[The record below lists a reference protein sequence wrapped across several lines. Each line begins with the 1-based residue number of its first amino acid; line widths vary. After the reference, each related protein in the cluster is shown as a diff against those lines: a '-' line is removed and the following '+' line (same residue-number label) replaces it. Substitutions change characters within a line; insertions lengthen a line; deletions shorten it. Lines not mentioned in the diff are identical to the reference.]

1 MPEFRYCPHCA
12 AELQPGKVD
21 QRRVCVRIGCGFI
34 HWNNPVPVVAAIVL
48 HRPQPET
55 QEHVLLVNNVGWP
68 EGMLALV
75 SGFVE
80 SGETPEQ
87 GIVREIKEE
96 LGLSSTAVRFLGHYP
111 FAQAN
116 QLLLVYEVHAEG
128 EIVMDTSELAAYKHL
143 AINKLKAWPIGTGPA
158 VQAWLD
164 QQNSNA

>member
-1 MPEFRYCPHCA
+1 
-12 AELQPGKVD
+12 
-21 QRRVCVRIGCGFI
+21 
-34 HWNNPVPVVAAIVL
+34 
-48 HRPQPET
+48 
-55 QEHVLLVNNVGWP
+55 
-68 EGMLALV
+68 MLALV

-128 EIVMDTSELAAYKHL
+128 EIVMDTSELAAYKHI
-143 AINKLKAWPIGTGPA
+143 AVNKLKAWPIGTGPA

-164 QQNSNA
+164 QQSSNA